1 MSYLTYIQVIYR
13 MQHNQS
19 PNPTPGS
26 AGVQRGKF
34 SGGAGWLKRYNP

>member
-1 MSYLTYIQVIYR
+1 MQVDFK

-26 AGVQRGKF
+26 VVALRDKF
-34 SGGAGWLKRYNP
+34 SGGAGWLNR